1 MAIFTPDFVQ
11 FFQELAQNN
20 QRDWFHQHKKRYQ
33 QSVKIPFETLVS
45 QLIISIQ
52 AYDPDLQVTARD
64 AILRINRD
72 IRFSADKT
80 PYNTYVTAFISRAGR
95 KDKSIPGFFIRL
107 SPEMLGVMAG
117 AYGPDKHQLE
127 KIRTAI
133 LDHPDQWTSIV
144 EAPEFQQHFQSIRGE
159 QHKRVPAPFKER
171 LEDYPIL
178 ANKQFYALAEL
189 PPEKITR
196 EDLVDLLMTYWKA
209 ARPLNQFLLEA
220 IN

>member
-20 QRDWFHQHKKRYQ
+20 QRDWFHEHKKRYQ
-33 QSVKIPFETLVS
+33 QSVKTPFETLVS

-52 AYDPDLQVTARD
+52 AYDPDLQITARD

-80 PYNTYVTAFISRAGR
+80 PYNTYVTAFISRTGR

-117 AYGPDKHQLE
+117 AYGPDKQQLE

-144 EAPEFQQHFQSIRGE
+144 EAPDFQQHFQSIRGE

-189 PPEKITR
+189 PPEKISR

>member
-20 QRDWFHQHKKRYQ
+20 QRDWFHEHKKRYQ
-33 QSVKIPFETLVS
+33 QSVKTPFETLVS

-52 AYDPDLQVTARD
+52 AYDPDLQITARD

-80 PYNTYVTAFISRAGR
+80 PYNTYVTAFISRTGR

-117 AYGPDKHQLE
+117 AYGPDKQQLE

-144 EAPEFQQHFQSIRGE
+144 EAPNFQQHFQSIRGE

-189 PPEKITR
+189 PPEKISR